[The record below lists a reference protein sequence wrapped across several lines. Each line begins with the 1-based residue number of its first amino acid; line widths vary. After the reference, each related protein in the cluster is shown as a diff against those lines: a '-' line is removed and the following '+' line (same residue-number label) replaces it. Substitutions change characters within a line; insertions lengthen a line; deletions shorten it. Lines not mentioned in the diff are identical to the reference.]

1 MKFTD
6 SMNGVDAPV
15 RTFLMNT
22 TLAVL
27 EYILTEGVDGVL
39 DSFVGVNKDDIR
51 VFPHVMEA
59 MREKGLLQG
68 V

>member
-1 MKFTD
+1 MKFID
-6 SMNGVDAPV
+6 SMNGVDAPI

-27 EYILTEGVDGVL
+27 EYILTEGVDRVL
-39 DSFVGVNKDDIR
+39 DSFAGVSEDDIR
-51 VFPHVMEA
+51 VFPHVMKV
-59 MREKGLLQG
+59 MKDKGLLQG

>member
-1 MKFTD
+1 MKFID

-27 EYILTEGVDGVL
+27 EYILTEGVEGLL
-39 DSFVGVNKDDIR
+39 DSFVGISEDDIR
-51 VFPHVMEA
+51 GFPHVMKA
-59 MREKGLLQG
+59 MKEKGLLQG